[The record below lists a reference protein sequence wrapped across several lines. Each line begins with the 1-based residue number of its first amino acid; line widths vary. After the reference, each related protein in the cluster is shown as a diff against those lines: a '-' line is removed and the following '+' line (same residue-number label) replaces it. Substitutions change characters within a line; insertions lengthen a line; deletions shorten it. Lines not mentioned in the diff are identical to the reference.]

1 MTPYD
6 IKVCNILIKNRKY
19 FVSPPK
25 DGSDFKELF
34 KYLVSVGA
42 GLPADKDGVPIGSW
56 TPELLANAISQ
67 IDANTSGVDLRT
79 VQHWF
84 QDNDKGIGPE
94 NTHWLARVFG
104 CGDPD
109 ETIAWRAELT
119 AANRQSI
126 AKRKKKREASKD
138 SRRASIE
145 QSLPVPYQGN
155 PILLEVKS
163 RHDDAGSRKQPFSL
177 TEKTEDVFYSRSS
190 MNLPVIVFAAA
201 AALGLISFTLNIHS
215 VYFSDPSGLTKQVGF
230 LWAPNW
236 TITFLAVLPIY
247 LALLVDLLKFWKREW
262 RSRLVASRDPAQP
275 MESWG
280 SRMTA
285 ASFSYWTVLILTLV
299 IASGFNW
306 TATHLMPLLDGDPG
320 SWPMDWGRIA
330 IVRPDV
336 ISIPSAIFFTG
347 MVFLYN
353 AACSYLFFA
362 GLVFLHAMTH
372 DFLDITRGHDP
383 RWKDE
388 GIQEVEAISFALMN
402 GIFRCTAL
410 GLVITILMKL
420 QSSFLVSDSPNIL
433 SWLMSDIR
441 LLFSGYDPLAS
452 KYDSRQSAPGL
463 YYSFFCVLAI
473 FAVYLN
479 ASVRI
484 RLTLAHLRSQMPKA
498 RFFSPWGGMDG
509 TMVLLVVTYLLIG
522 ELPGFALLL
531 IASSIV
537 TTYLIFKPALGWEKS
552 SIKEA

>member
-6 IKVCNILIKNRKY
+6 IKVCKVLIKNRKY
-19 FVSPPK
+19 YVSPPK

-42 GLPADKDGVPIGSW
+42 GLPADKDGMPIGSW

-109 ETIAWRAELT
+109 DTIAWRAELST
-119 AANRQSI
+119 ANRQSI

-145 QSLPVPYQGN
+145 QSVPVAYQDN
-155 PILLEVKS
+155 PILLDVKS
-163 RHDDAGSRKQPFSL
+163 RHDDADGRKQPFSL
-177 TEKTEDVFYSRSS
+177 IEKTEGVFYSRSS
-190 MNLPVIVFAAA
+190 MNLPVVVFAAA

-215 VYFSDPSGLTKQVGF
+215 VYFSHPSGLTKQVGF

-236 TITFLAVLPIY
+236 TITFLAVLPMY

-262 RSRLVASRDPAQP
+262 RSRLVASRDPTQP

-372 DFLDITRGHDP
+372 DFLDITRGQDP
-383 RWKDE
+383 RWKEE
-388 GIQEVEAISFALMN
+388 GIKEVEVISLALMN

-420 QSSFLVSDSPNIL
+420 QSSFLISDSPNIL

-441 LLFSGYDPLAS
+441 LLFSGYDALAS
-452 KYDSRQSAPGL
+452 RYDSRQSAPGL

-484 RLTLAHLRSQMPKA
+484 RSTLAHLRSQMPKA
-498 RFFSPWGGMDG
+498 RFFSPWGGMDA

-522 ELPGFALLL
+522 ELPGFVLLL

-537 TTYLIFKPALGWEKS
+537 TTYLIFKPALGREKS
-552 SIKEA
+552 PTKEA